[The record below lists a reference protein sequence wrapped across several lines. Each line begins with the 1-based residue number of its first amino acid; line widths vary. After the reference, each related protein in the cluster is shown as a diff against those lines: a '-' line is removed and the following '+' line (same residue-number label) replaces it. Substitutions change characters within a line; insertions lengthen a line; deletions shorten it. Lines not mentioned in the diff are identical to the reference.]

1 MKLFGG
7 RSAKTCGALVEQVTW
22 TWNGPFGGGTVVES
36 LITFLKSVIEPV
48 APSPAPGQLGSWEF
62 HKQCMP
68 AFEMHCFWVVAEQ
81 AAMITGLFKDDA
93 GTLFQ
98 SGEQQEV
105 EALASETR
113 MAAAPNVAATATAE
127 SAARKDPVIRVLDSM
142 RGV

>member
-7 RSAKTCGALVEQVTW
+7 RSAKTCGPLVEQVTW

-36 LITFLKSVIEPV
+36 LITFLKSVTEPV
-48 APSPAPGQLGSWEF
+48 APPAPEQLGSREF
-62 HKQCMP
+62 HKQCVA
-68 AFEMHCFWVVAEQ
+68 AFEMHRLRVVAEQ
-81 AAMITGLFKDDA
+81 AAMIAGLFKDDA

-127 SAARKDPVIRVLDSM
+127 SAARKDPVRRVLDSI
-142 RGV
+142 